1 MAKKHNPKYIFVV
14 GGVISSVDK
23 GVTSASIGTI
33 LKARG
38 YRVANVKCDMY
49 VNLDAGTIRPTEHGE
64 VFVGDDGIE
73 ADQDLGNY
81 ERFTDQIATRANYMT
96 TGQIYHEVIRRERAL
111 QYDGSDVEVVP
122 DVPNEIIRRITVA
135 GQASSAEITI
145 VEIGG
150 TVGEYQVLLFLE
162 AARMMKLRNPD
173 DVMFIMVSYLPIP
186 PRVGEMKTKPTQY
199 AVRTLNSAGLW
210 TDVLIAR
217 ASTTLDERCKT
228 LLAANCN
235 LQPDSIISAPDLKSI
250 YDIPVNFEEQGVGN
264 LLVKKLRLEKKKN
277 PTGLREWKKFVKL
290 TDNAKGEVNIAV
302 IGKYFNVGRKFMLSD
317 SYISVIESLK
327 FAAAHAGKSPNFTWL
342 DSEVYEKHPEK
353 LDELAQFDGIVVPGG
368 FGKRGVEGLIKAI
381 HYARENK
388 IPYFGLCYGM
398 QLAIIEYA
406 RNVLGIKDAMTTEI
420 DPKSKNPVVDLMPEQ
435 LKNLQKENFGGSMR
449 LGSYACYLKQ
459 NTIASSAYAKQ
470 SEKNNGRWQY
480 ATKKINNKRVEIIKE
495 RHRHR
500 YEVNPAY
507 VAELEKGGV
516 VFSGTSG
523 KGELMEIMELPKDVH
538 PFFLATQFHP
548 EFTSGP
554 LVSHPL
560 FRAFVNAACDRQK

>member
-1 MAKKHNPKYIFVV
+1 MATTQKPKYIFVV
-14 GGVISSVDK
+14 GGVISSVGK
-23 GVTSASIGTI
+23 GVTSASLGTL

-96 TGQIYHEVIRRERAL
+96 TGQVYHEVIRRERAL

-122 DVPNEIIRRITVA
+122 DVPNEIIRRITIA
-135 GQASSAEITI
+135 GDASKAEVTI

-162 AARMMKLRNPD
+162 AARMMKLRNPE
-173 DVMFIMVSYLPIP
+173 DVVFIMVSYLPIP

-199 AVRTLNSAGLW
+199 AIRTLNSAGIQA
-210 TDVLIAR
+210 DVLIAR

-235 LQPDSIISAPDLKSI
+235 MQPESIFSAPDLKSI
-250 YDIPVNFEEQGVGN
+250 YDIPVQFENDGVGE
-264 LLVKKLRLEKKKN
+264 LLVRKLKLKKKTN
-277 PTGLREWKKFVKL
+277 STGLSEWKKFVKL

-327 FAAAHAGKSPNFTWL
+327 FAAAHAGKNPKFTWL
-342 DSEVYEKHPEK
+342 DSEVYEKNPEK
-353 LDELAQFDGIVVPGG
+353 LSELSAFDGIVVPGG
-368 FGKRGVEGLIKAI
+368 FGKRGVEGLILAI
-381 HYARENK
+381 QCARENK

-406 RNVLGIKDAMTTEI
+406 RNVLGIRDAMTTEI
-420 DPKSKNPVVDLMPEQ
+420 DPTSKNPVVDLMPEQ

-449 LGSYACYLKQ
+449 LGSYVCDLKEG
-459 NTIASSAYAKQ
+459 TIASHAYAKQ
-470 SEKNNGRWQY
+470 SEKSNGRWQFMKN
-480 ATKKINNKRVEIIKE
+480 KKGETIKE

-507 VAELEKGGV
+507 VADLEEGGV
-516 VFSGTSG
+516 VFSGTSQ
-523 KGELMEIMELPKDVH
+523 KGELMEIMELPKKVH

-560 FRAFVNAACDRQK
+560 FQAFVKAATERQIKP